1 MGKVIAKKS
10 APKGKVQ
17 TKKTTKAAA
26 VKKPAAKSAKTSAP
40 AKVQK
45 KAPAAAKKAVKKA
58 PCQKACKANPAKKC
72 CGKKDCDCQST
83 AITLISEIFGRL
95 SDTKAV
101 EELLKDYFF
110 TELLKRG
117 FDESAANNMCN
128 RLSVQIAN
136 FDANIDI
143 D

>member
-1 MGKVIAKKS
+1 MGKVIAKKV

-17 TKKTTKAAA
+17 TKKTTKPAA
-26 VKKPAAKSAKTSAP
+26 VKKPAAKAAKASVP
-40 AKVQK
+40 AKAQK
-45 KAPAAAKKAVKKA
+45 KPVAVKKAVKKA
-58 PCQKACKANPAKKC
+58 PCQKACKANPSKKC

-83 AITLISEIFGRL
+83 AINLISEIFGRL

-117 FDESAANNMCN
+117 FDEVAANNMCN
-128 RLSVQIAN
+128 RLTVQIAN